1 MVIIMWRFYINWF
14 ENLKVIA
21 INHKYMYLNLDVASS
36 SSSSGM
42 EAIPNQHDNEQREL
56 GFEPGLSRQLRD
68 IGC

>member
-1 MVIIMWRFYINWF
+1 M
-14 ENLKVIA
+14 IA
-21 INHKYMYLNLDVASS
+21 INHKYMYLNLDVASLS
-36 SSSSGM
+36 SSSEM